1 MTLGFPLLVIPVI
14 LNKIGLERYGEYV
27 FYSSVISYFVYLV
40 NFGIDESATLII
52 NRFEGKDINDIIS
65 SIFATKVIILS
76 ITVVIL
82 YLIYVIFID
91 DDVFVYFLSLIF
103 VEAFNFLWYFQYSQR
118 LSVISTTTL
127 TSKLLFFC
135 LILFFITPGSQASD
149 VVLIL
154 SLSTLLPNLF
164 ALSLVTRKH
173 LFYGKPSVE
182 NIKYIFKESYVIFF
196 TNLVPMFKDKIG
208 NILLGIISSMELVG
222 LFDIITKFY
231 QVMLIPI
238 NIINQAI
245 FPQQVRKKSRV
256 IFDKLMKLMVFYWVI
271 VMLIGLSCFV
281 LAKNMPLDYFFWN
294 EYVVPN
300 VNVLL
305 ILIFCLLPYSMSLS
319 LAKNLFYPFNITK
332 FVFTSTVV
340 STLVYLTCA
349 FGFYMLSDITPL
361 TLFISM
367 FFATSIEGYI
377 RYIKAK
383 KEGLISKLL

>member
-1 MTLGFPLLVIPVI
+1 MSIRNSKILSNLANLGVIKLLTLGFPLLVIPVI

-103 VEAFNFLWYFQYSQR
+103 VEAFNFLWYFQCYQR

-154 SLSTLLPNLF
+154 S
-164 ALSLVTRKH
+164 
-173 LFYGKPSVE
+173 
-182 NIKYIFKESYVIFF
+182 
-196 TNLVPMFKDKIG
+196 
-208 NILLGIISSMELVG
+208 
-222 LFDIITKFY
+222 
-231 QVMLIPI
+231 
-238 NIINQAI
+238 
-245 FPQQVRKKSRV
+245 
-256 IFDKLMKLMVFYWVI
+256 
-271 VMLIGLSCFV
+271 
-281 LAKNMPLDYFFWN
+281 
-294 EYVVPN
+294 
-300 VNVLL
+300 
-305 ILIFCLLPYSMSLS
+305 
-319 LAKNLFYPFNITK
+319 
-332 FVFTSTVV
+332 
-340 STLVYLTCA
+340 
-349 FGFYMLSDITPL
+349 
-361 TLFISM
+361 
-367 FFATSIEGYI
+367 
-377 RYIKAK
+377 
-383 KEGLISKLL
+383 